1 VFAKAIVPEV
11 VIGPPVKPAP
21 VSTEVTDPAPVGIV
35 AQQIPSGAVEHAIKS
50 CPFVPTGNAV
60 GVFGAVPVK
69 MLPLAKTHA
78 QGIASAAKFAAC
90 LTALAVAASVVD
102 VLLVES
108 LS

>member
-11 VIGPPVKPAP
+11 VIGPPVKPVP
-21 VSTEVTDPAPVGIV
+21 VATEVTVPEQVGRVI
-35 AQQIPSGAVEHAIKS
+35 QQIPRAAVEHATRS

-69 MLPLAKTHA
+69 MLPLARMHA
-78 QGIASAAKFAAC
+78 QGIAEVAKFPTCVTKLTVAAC
-90 LTALAVAASVVD
+90 VVD
-102 VLLVES
+102 VLPNVS